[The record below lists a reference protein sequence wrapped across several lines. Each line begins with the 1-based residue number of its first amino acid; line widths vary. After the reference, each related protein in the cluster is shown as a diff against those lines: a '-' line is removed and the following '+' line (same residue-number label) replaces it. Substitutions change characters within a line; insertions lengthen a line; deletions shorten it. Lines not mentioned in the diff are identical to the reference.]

1 MHNNALSGR
10 AELAYRQTRDPNV
23 RIEERFLLLSPLVL
37 IKVCFA
43 GGDKECRV
51 ESAPSDPWAD
61 LNLSGGAGSTIHSA
75 ASPAQDP
82 LLIM

>member
-1 MHNNALSGR
+1 MHNNALRGR
-10 AELAYRQTRDPNV
+10 VELAHRQTRDPNV

-37 IKVCFA
+37 IKIFFA

-51 ESAPSDPWAD
+51 ESVPSDPWAD
-61 LNLSGGAGSTIHSA
+61 LNLSGGAGSAIHSA